1 MSNYAPFDLNINTS
15 NNITNDITNNN
26 FYYTNKN
33 IGADN
38 FYYTNKNIGAGR
50 GFGNL
55 EISNEIRNG
64 DASRVD
70 TKEYKEKRESKQ
82 IFEYQFQY
90 LDKNY
95 QDPSHIVMPIP
106 RGGEIT
112 RKQNQLVI
120 NNMRQN
126 TTNYN
131 DNNKTIKFNYN

>member
-1 MSNYAPFDLNINTS
+1 MSNYATFDLNDSLTDSAQNRST
-15 NNITNDITNNN
+15 DD
-26 FYYTNKN
+26 K
-33 IGADN
+33 

-55 EISNEIRNG
+55 EISNDIRYG
-64 DASRVD
+64 DASRVN
-70 TKEYKEKRESKQ
+70 TKEYKEKKESEQ

-120 NNMRQN
+120 NTMRQN
-126 TTNYN
+126 TNNYD
-131 DNNKTIKFNYN
+131 DNTKTIKFDYN

>member
-15 NNITNDITNNN
+15 NNITNDITND
-26 FYYTNKN
+26 K
-33 IGADN
+33 

-64 DASRVD
+64 DASRID
-70 TKEYKEKRESKQ
+70 TKEYKEKRESEQ

-120 NNMRQN
+120 NTMRQN

>member
-1 MSNYAPFDLNINTS
+1 MSNYATFDLNNL
-15 NNITNDITNNN
+15 TNNSLIDSMPVDL
-26 FYYTNKN
+26 TN
-33 IGADN
+33 DN

-55 EISNEIRNG
+55 EISNDIRQG

-70 TKEYKEKRESKQ
+70 TKEYKEKRESEQ

-95 QDPSHIVMPIP
+95 QDPTHIVMPIP

-120 NNMRQN
+120 NTMRQN
-126 TTNYN
+126 TTKYD
-131 DNNKTIKFNYN
+131 DNANTIKFNYN

>member
-15 NNITNDITNNN
+15 NNPSNNLTND
-26 FYYTNKN
+26 K
-33 IGADN
+33 

-55 EISNEIRNG
+55 EISNDIRHG

-70 TKEYKEKRESKQ
+70 TKEYKEKRESDQ

-95 QDPSHIVMPIP
+95 QDPAHIVMPIP

-120 NNMRQN
+120 NTMRHN
-126 TTNYN
+126 TTNY
-131 DNNKTIKFNYN
+131 DDHNKTIKFDYN